1 MRSIRSVRGG
11 VVLDVV
17 VALGLIVL
25 SGFALDR
32 LGITLPQIL
41 SGFRHFLHG

>member
-1 MRSIRSVRGG
+1 MRSVRGG
-11 VVLDVV
+11 VALDVV
-17 VALGLIVL
+17 VAIGLILL

-32 LGITLPQIL
+32 LGFSFPQIL